1 MSLVDFAV
9 GYDTDKGTVHSYLEL
24 YATLL
29 NRHRRS
35 ALRVLE
41 IGVFR
46 GGSLSLWV
54 DWFAGSTEVH
64 GIDIE
69 LVDVAGATVHNAD
82 AYDIETVKALPGKWD
97 VIIDDG
103 PHTIESQ
110 LFTCR
115 HWSRTLSERGTLVIE
130 DIPDPEWGPALI
142 AALPDELRRFASIID
157 RRHVGQP
164 DDVLLVVDIAP

>member
-1 MSLVDFAV
+1 MSLAEFAA
-9 GYDTDKGTVHSYLEL
+9 GYDTDKGTVHAYFEL

-54 DWFAGSTEVH
+54 DWFADSTEVH
-64 GIDIE
+64 GIDVRPIE
-69 LVDVAGATVHNAD
+69 VPGAKVHEANAYDLATVR
-82 AYDIETVKALPGKWD
+82 ALPGKWD

-103 PHTIESQ
+103 PHTLESQ
-110 LFTCR
+110 IFTCT
-115 HWSRTLSERGTLVIE
+115 HWARTLSPRGTLVIE
-130 DIPDPEWGPALI
+130 DIPDPEWGPELV
-142 AALPDELRRFASIID
+142 AALPEELRRFASIVD
-157 RRHVGQP
+157 RRHAGQP